1 MWLAFGAIIIV
12 ALAVD
17 LKVFHRR
24 PHEIS
29 VREATV
35 WSVVWIA
42 LSLAFAGYV
51 YIELGRVAATQY
63 LTGYLIEKAL
73 SMDNLFVFL
82 IIFTWFGVPAEYQHN
97 VLFWGI
103 LGALL
108 FRALFIAAGVGLIT
122 ALHWTIYIL
131 GAFLIYTGVR
141 LAFEKDREFDP
152 ERNIAIRL
160 FRRFFP
166 VSAVYDGR
174 RFFTRQGGALAAT
187 PLFITLLVLE
197 TTDIVFATDSIPAIL
212 GITTDPF
219 LVYTSNIFAILGLR
233 ALYFLLA
240 GVMRLFRFLHY
251 GLSLI
256 LVFVGLKMVTE
267 KFIHLGVD
275 MELGIVLAI
284 LALSILASIA
294 IPSKDA
300 DP

>member
-1 MWLAFGAIIIV
+1 
-12 ALAVD
+12 
-17 LKVFHRR
+17 
-24 PHEIS
+24 
-29 VREATV
+29 
-35 WSVVWIA
+35 
-42 LSLAFAGYV
+42 
-51 YIELGRVAATQY
+51 
-63 LTGYLIEKAL
+63 
-73 SMDNLFVFL
+73 MDNLFVFL